1 MYVCIFVCLFVCLID
16 VFDVDVFD
24 VNIVYVVQVCLR
36 ALRLRVCIYL
46 YSLWKIRIRY
56 AHIAHIY

>member
-24 VNIVYVVQVCLR
+24 VNIVYVVQVCL
-36 ALRLRVCIYL
+36 CTF
-46 YSLWKIRIRY
+46 
-56 AHIAHIY
+56 